1 MPVNLGSAEGYID
14 LDFSNVKKGVQSA
27 ISALD
32 KLDSVYTESESF
44 LRKMEAE
51 LKNAGGVFQAA
62 AQKSKQLSTELNAA
76 QKKTEVYRKA
86 IDGMNS
92 VIRNA
97 SQAQTALQPEIQ
109 KTTER
114 LNAAEQKVK
123 ELSAAYK
130 TAAKATKDAAKAHG
144 EQSEEAQK
152 AAEAEAAAKEELD
165 KASKSAD
172 QYRNSLLQM
181 QTQHAK
187 LGQEIE
193 GAKDK
198 TSEFRTALNNT
209 EAKIANLRQE
219 LYETQ
224 SVLVTFGTAAQ
235 NAGDKWQAAGSK
247 INNVGN
253 ILTLGVTTPII
264 RIGTA
269 AVKAGNDFEAQMS
282 RVSAIAGAYGNDLE
296 KLRQQAIDLGA
307 DTSFSATSAA
317 EAMENLASAGF
328 DTQEIMEAMPG
339 MLNLAASSG
348 EDLASSADIA
358 ASTLRAFQLEASE
371 AGHVADVLAKNAAD
385 TNAAISD
392 TGLAMKYVAP
402 VAQSA
407 GWSLEEVAAAIGVL
421 ADANIKGEQA
431 GTTLRGAL
439 TSLMGTSDEAQ
450 KAMDDLGI
458 TFYDAQGKMKPLS
471 TIIDELQKSTEG
483 LTDEQRDNR
492 LVTIFGTD
500 ALSGMKVLLASSK
513 EKLDSLTEGL
523 KNADGASK
531 KMSDTMM
538 DNTKGSVEAMNG
550 SLETAAITIQKQLAP
565 WITKGAKQVTEWAN
579 GFAELDENTQGTIL
593 SLAGVAAAAGPVTK
607 GIGSVTGGIGKLV
620 KGTGGLI
627 KDIGKLSS
635 AKKAAQA
642 IGEIGTFS
650 TKSVSGVSGLSKA
663 LFNLKSPAGLAVGAA
678 TLLTGAIVGIGAAV
692 KKAHDDMVKAD
703 IAERFGDI
711 ELSAEEV
718 EGIVKRLTTNDWT
731 MKIDAVIDA
740 KEKLGECRKT
750 VEDAVAE
757 MDKLGWKVGVGL
769 ELTKE
774 EQETFQSSAKQFID
788 STTQLLEQQE
798 YTATLAIDTVFT
810 PGTSEYDTIKSATSE
825 LYSST
830 RKELEWLGQEYA
842 KTVNESFADG
852 VLTEDENLNLETL
865 RQRIQNLVDEVSSAK
880 YTGKLTS
887 LEMQFPDADI
897 TPESFQELQQGIAEA
912 LKEMSEKAQETYTL
926 AVTSIEL
933 AYKEGLI
940 DDTQRQQLL
949 DQVNANLNRDQ
960 ADIVLDGLGVQIRKI
975 NAKYEDAVGLFGDE
989 FAGDINLAINNA
1001 LNAQKEG
1008 GKWENLWFDLEG
1020 AVRIAHDKLDPKV
1033 QGGIRSLINEMQPTT
1048 ADLEKI
1054 AKSYQEL
1061 GKVPPENVTKGLL
1074 DVYYLEAMTGNAD
1087 HMYEILA
1094 NQIATSPE
1102 AQKAVQYAVKSG
1114 DAIPEE
1120 LAKALRDN
1128 YGLVYDGG
1136 ENIFKQV
1143 QAPVPTKVQEIKD
1156 IMSKSGLEISDSLAE
1171 SLANKGADIQNKTLE
1186 LLNKINEGEALKE
1199 EELEL
1204 LLSNLGI
1211 KSADALI
1218 SSLGSKKP
1226 EVQDQTVQLLAQ
1238 ISGGVSLEETDIR
1251 TLFENLGLNAS
1262 DAVIS
1267 AFAEKE
1273 PSVQAE
1279 AIGLLSQLQN
1289 AETEKRPEILKQ
1301 LSDLGVSV
1309 DDSLGSGIE
1318 NNSELV
1324 KSKSQEMI
1332 DGVDATTQDRIATI
1346 TPNFAEC
1353 LRQMGVTGFDAMDT
1367 EMTKSD
1373 LSAPGIEELSPEDA
1387 NEWGKKTHTKLQN
1400 ALNHVAVG
1408 VDAVIK
1414 IANAALP
1421 GHADGGIF
1429 YTPHVAAFAEDGP
1442 EAVVPLSAAR
1452 RTQGIEI
1459 WREAGQLLGAS
1470 NQIRGNMSY
1479 SSSDMGIDYHLL
1491 AKTIA
1496 AEMRKAPLEVNSNIA
1511 LDNHLQIDLDSEI
1524 IGRKTAP
1531 TVSRILSKK

>member
-1 MPVNLGSAEGYID
+1 MPINLGSAEGYID
-14 LDFSNVKKGVQSA
+14 LDFSNLKKGVQST
-27 ISALD
+27 ISTLD

-92 VIRNA
+92 IIRNA

-109 KTTER
+109 KTTEK
-114 LNAAEQKVK
+114 LKAAEQKVK

-224 SVLVTFGTAAQ
+224 SILVTFGTAAQ

-264 RIGTA
+264 GIGTA

-358 ASTLRAFQLEASE
+358 ASTLRGFQLEASD

-385 TNAAISD
+385 TNAAIID
-392 TGLAMKYVAP
+392 TGYAMKYVAP

-421 ADANIKGEQA
+421 ADAGIKGEQA

-439 TSLMGTSDEAQ
+439 TRLMKPTDKMQE
-450 KAMDDLGI
+450 AMDDLGI
-458 TFYDAQGKMKPLS
+458 TFYDAEGKMKPLS
-471 TIIDELQKSTEG
+471 TIVDELQKSTEG

-492 LVTIFGTD
+492 LATIFGTE

-523 KNADGASK
+523 KNADGASQ
-531 KMSDTMM
+531 KMADTMM

-718 EGIVKRLTTNDWT
+718 EDVAKRLTQQDWMVTLDATIEAKNKLTEFEKNLKET
-731 MKIDAVIDA
+731 MAEINKTEWKID
-740 KEKLGECRKT
+740 
-750 VEDAVAE
+750 
-757 MDKLGWKVGVGL
+757 VGL
-769 ELTKE
+769 ELTDE
-774 EQETFQSSAKQFID
+774 EKTAYKNSLTDFVDQAIGYV
-788 STTQLLEQQE
+788 EQQQ
-798 YTATLAIDTVFT
+798 YTATLAIDTILT
-810 PGTSEYDTIKSATSE
+810 PGSAENDNVKNMADSFYSDMNKTLTGLGTE
-825 LYSST
+825 L
-830 RKELEWLGQEYA
+830 
-842 KTVNESFADG
+842 
-852 VLTEDENLNLETL
+852 
-865 RQRIQNLVDEVSSAK
+865 
-880 YTGKLTS
+880 
-887 LEMQFPDADI
+887 
-897 TPESFQELQQGIAEA
+897 
-912 LKEMSEKAQETYTL
+912 
-926 AVTSIEL
+926 
-933 AYKEGLI
+933 
-940 DDTQRQQLL
+940 
-949 DQVNANLNRDQ
+949 
-960 ADIVLDGLGVQIRKI
+960 ADIVNNAYADNLLSKKEMDRISEKYQEIQKELDKIRSAEYNVKLEQITADIPKGGLTPDSFSELSVEMNEQISQRKEEIEQNKI
-975 NAKYEDAVGLFGDE
+975 NALIPIRAQLDAGEIPQEEYDRVKQQYEESAKEKIGDVNLDAIHFEIGTVTTNYKEELDKVKDVYTTDTSKWVNDILEETGTSFYAALNQVEDGIITAPPRIGASLSESAKETMHRALEDMKPQKEDLEATIQACQEAGYAVPENIRKGLMDIHRMEALLGETDGLFAE
-989 FAGDINLAINNA
+989 LA
-1001 LNAQKEG
+1001 K
-1008 GKWENLWFDLEG
+1008 
-1020 AVRIAHDKLDPKV
+1020 
-1033 QGGIRSLINEMQPTT
+1033 GIV
-1048 ADLEKI
+1048 D
-1054 AKSYQEL
+1054 
-1061 GKVPPENVTKGLL
+1061 
-1074 DVYYLEAMTGNAD
+1074 
-1087 HMYEILA
+1087 
-1094 NQIATSPE
+1094 SPE
-1102 AQKAVQYAVKSG
+1102 KFNAIKTAKQNGMQ
-1114 DAIPEE
+1114 IPEE
-1120 LAKALRDN
+1120 LIKSLEL
-1128 YGLVYDGG
+1128 YSGEVYDAASDTW
-1136 ENIFKQV
+1136 KQV
-1143 QAPVPTKVQEIKD
+1143 PTASEETIEATKSELSEHGVEASQALI
-1156 IMSKSGLEISDSLAE
+1156 DSLA
-1171 SLANKGADIQNKTLE
+1171 IQAPNTRAKAIE
-1186 LLNKINEGEALKE
+1186 LLEQLKDAEADQRPLIVGQ
-1199 EELEL
+1199 LFD
-1204 LLSNLGI
+1204 LGI
-1211 KSADALI
+1211 A
-1218 SSLGSKKP
+1218 
-1226 EVQDQTVQLLAQ
+1226 
-1238 ISGGVSLEETDIR
+1238 
-1251 TLFENLGLNAS
+1251 
-1262 DAVIS
+1262 
-1267 AFAEKE
+1267 
-1273 PSVQAE
+1273 
-1279 AIGLLSQLQN
+1279 
-1289 AETEKRPEILKQ
+1289 
-1301 LSDLGVSV
+1301 V
-1309 DDSLGSGIE
+1309 DDSLGAGIVD
-1318 NNSELV
+1318 NLGLVDSET
-1324 KSKSQEMI
+1324 QGMI
-1332 DGVDATTQDRIATI
+1332 DVIDTTTQKTIATI
-1346 TPNFAEC
+1346 TPEFAER
-1353 LRQMGVTGFDAMDT
+1353 LRQMGITGFDAMDT

-1400 ALNHVAVG
+1400 AINHVAVG

-1496 AEMRKAPLEVNSNIA
+1496 SEMRKAPLEVNSNIA

>member
-1 MPVNLGSAEGYID
+1 MPINLGSAEGYID
-14 LDFSNVKKGVQSA
+14 LDFSNLKKGVQST
-27 ISALD
+27 ISTLD

-44 LRKMEAE
+44 LRKMETE

-62 AQKSKQLSTELNAA
+62 AQKSKQLSTELNTA
-76 QKKTEVYRKA
+76 QNKTEVYRKA

-109 KTTER
+109 KTTEK
-114 LNAAEQKVK
+114 LKSAEQKVK

-130 TAAKATKDAAKAHG
+130 TASKATKEAAKAHG
-144 EQSEEAQK
+144 EQSEEALK

-209 EAKIANLRQE
+209 EAHIANLRQE

-224 SVLVTFGTAAQ
+224 SILVTFGTAAQ
-235 NAGDKWQAAGSK
+235 NAGEKWQAAGSK

-264 RIGTA
+264 GIGTA

-282 RVSAIAGAYGNDLE
+282 RVSAIAGAYGTDLK

-358 ASTLRAFQLEASE
+358 ASTLRGFQLEASD

-385 TNAAISD
+385 TNAAIID
-392 TGLAMKYVAP
+392 TGYAMKYVAP

-431 GTTLRGAL
+431 GTTLRGTL
-439 TSLMGTSDEAQ
+439 TSIMGPSDKAQ
-450 KAMDDLGI
+450 KAMDALGI

-523 KNADGASK
+523 KNADGASQ
-531 KMSDTMM
+531 KMADTMM

-579 GFAELDENTQGTIL
+579 RFAELDENTQGTIL

-650 TKSVSGVSGLSKA
+650 TKAVTGVSGLSKA
-663 LFNLKSPAGLAVGAA
+663 LFNLASPAGIAVVAA
-678 TLLTGAIVGIGAAV
+678 GVLVGVGVAA

-703 IAERFGDI
+703 IAGRFGDI

-718 EGIVKRLTTNDWT
+718 QDIVKRLTTNDWT

-740 KEKLGECRKT
+740 KEKLGEFQKT

-757 MDKLGWKVGVGL
+757 MDKLGWKVGIGL

-774 EQETFQSSAKQFID
+774 EQESFQSSAKQFID
-788 STTQLLEQQE
+788 STTQLLEQQQ

-810 PGTSEYDTIKSATSE
+810 PGTSEYDTIKNATSE

-830 RKELEWLGQEYA
+830 RNELEWLGQEYA

-912 LKEMSEKAQETYTL
+912 LKERSEKAQETYEL

-933 AYKEGLI
+933 SYKKGFI

-975 NAKYEDAVGLFGDE
+975 NAKYADAVGLFGNE
-989 FAGDINLAINNA
+989 FVGDINTAINNA
-1001 LNAQKEG
+1001 LDAQKEG
-1008 GKWENLWFDLEG
+1008 RRWNRLWNELEG
-1020 AVRIAHDKLDPKV
+1020 AVYNAHNKLAPKV
-1033 QGGIRSLINEMQPTT
+1033 QEEISTFINEMQPTT
-1048 ADLEKI
+1048 AELEKI

-1061 GKVPPENVTKGLL
+1061 GKVPPENVTKGLS

-1102 AQKAVQYAVKSG
+1102 AQQAVQQAVKSG
-1114 DAIPEE
+1114 NAIPEE

-1156 IMSKSGLEISDSLAE
+1156 LMSKSGLEISDSLAE
-1171 SLANKGADIQNKTLE
+1171 SLANKGADIQNKTVE

-1211 KSADALI
+1211 KSADALV
-1218 SSLGSKKP
+1218 SSLGSKKS

-1273 PSVQAE
+1273 PSVQAK

-1301 LSDLGVSV
+1301 LLDLGVSV

-1324 KSKSQEMI
+1324 RSKSQEMI
-1332 DGVDATTQDRIATI
+1332 DGVDATTQDRIAEI

-1353 LRQMGVTGFDAMDT
+1353 LRQMGIIGFDAMDA

-1373 LSAPGIEELSPEDA
+1373 LSAPGIEELSPEEA

-1400 ALNHVAVG
+1400 AINHVAVG

-1442 EAVVPLSAAR
+1442 EAVVPLAAAR

-1479 SSSDMGIDYHLL
+1479 SSSDMGIDYDLL
-1491 AKTIA
+1491 AKKIA